1 MNYTKEDIAAKLQSN
16 PKWLKA
22 GIIAIFNRQT
32 EDEKSSES
40 TNKDNAK
47 GFTGCDA
54 KFGSGLAKI
63 LLAGYTLTPNQE
75 ERAKKMMKKYAGQ
88 LLKVAKEKAALTS
101 SAAA

>member
-1 MNYTKEDIAAKLQSN
+1 MNYTKEDIATKLASD

-22 GIIAIFNRQT
+22 GIIAIYNRQT

-54 KFGSGLAKI
+54 RFGSSLAKK
-63 LLAGYTLTPNQE
+63 LLAGYALSPKQE
-75 ERAKKMMKKYAGQ
+75 EAAKKMMKKYAGQ

-101 SAAA
+101 SATP